1 MEVYKDE
8 TAIHSKVQ
16 DISIQDEQHKVLIVS
31 DHKHILG
38 EQDNNM
44 SASRE
49 GLLSEPEQNIASNI
63 PKEIFIQEDGAQKP
77 ILAEFDDMKS
87 DGIDINK
94 QVQYATTDLSN
105 LGQAQPMSPGNDT
118 TISKEMVS
126 QAQ

>member
-1 MEVYKDE
+1 MMEVYKDE

-63 PKEIFIQEDGAQKP
+63 PKEIFIQEDGPQKP

-105 LGQAQPMSPGNDT
+105 LG
-118 TISKEMVS
+118 
-126 QAQ
+126 